1 MSGLPSELLH
11 TLTGHEGPVLN
22 VRFNPKGTYCISCG
36 KVRSSRGMGMSGRQQ
51 QQQQQQPQQQQQQQQ
66 QQQMHARAG

>member
-1 MSGLPSELLH
+1 MSNLPSELVH

-36 KVRSSRGMGMSGRQQ
+36 KVRWQQ
-51 QQQQQQPQQQQQQQQ
+51 QQAIRCC
-66 QQQMHARAG
+66 HSRAVSNIEQDSKASRTGPVNA

>member
-36 KVRSSRGMGMSGRQQ
+36 KVRL
-51 QQQQQQPQQQQQQQQ
+51 
-66 QQQMHARAG
+66 